1 MEGKKIYLKATKYL
15 IGDAFESS
23 TINEIFSNAEDY
35 NMYSERNSENQ
46 VFIKEEQVNTGLSG
60 KRYAVYNNSSCR
72 ECDLIA
78 KISSKNNKGGEK
90 ETKDSVEITYASIE
104 ELETMKNCVCYI
116 VGKSGKALILEVEE
130 RQSEDSCKTKIVK
143 NLGIASKEDIV
154 DFGILEESEI
164 DERIKYLKSQGISE
178 ENPIFSLYL
187 QQIRKQTDGNNIKKP
202 ETVYKGVGK
211 AGSATKKLIEK
222 MLVHIICGHNL
233 ILQGHKSTGKNVA
246 WETVA
251 WLLNCQ
257 LISLTCSK
265 RMTSADIFGHAST
278 DNTLKDGIS
287 KDGAS
292 AFLTV
297 TANIDN
303 NGYKWLDEASDFVE
317 KVSKAMSPSLV
328 LSPGQITK
336 AMMLA
341 NEGVGVILLLNEMN
355 YSDPNTLASAINDI
369 IDGHTDY
376 MYITDMGNV
385 PISKSLIVGA
395 TQNTLGGEYIGTQQ
409 QNGALMSRCDCI
421 ILDKAPNITALL
433 RQAKPI
439 FPLSDETYTT
449 LNNIYGEFMNLVD
462 SGQVSEGS
470 LNVRGFKR
478 AVEAIS
484 LGYTITEAVEEC
496 VVNTVQNSDELEV
509 LMEAV
514 DNQIK

>member
-1 MEGKKIYLKATKYL
+1 MEEKKIYLKATKYL
-15 IGDAFESS
+15 KGESFDTTS
-23 TINEIFSNAEDY
+23 INDFFSNAEDY

-46 VFIKEEQVNTGLSG
+46 VYIKEEQISTGLSG
-60 KRYAVYNNSSCR
+60 KRYAVYKNPSCQ
-72 ECDLIA
+72 ENDLVA
-78 KISSKNNKGGEK
+78 KISSKDNKGGEK
-90 ETKDSVEITYASIE
+90 EVKDSVEITYAAIE
-104 ELETMKNCVCYI
+104 ELEAIKNCVCYI
-116 VGKSGKALILEVEE
+116 VGKTGKALILEVVEKE
-130 RQSEDSCKTKIVK
+130 TEAECKKTTVN
-143 NLGIASKEDIV
+143 NLGIRDEKDII
-154 DFGILEESEI
+154 DLGILEEAEL
-164 DERIKYLKSQGISE
+164 DERVRYLKSQGILK
-178 ENPIFSLYL
+178 ENPIFLLYL
-187 QQIRKQTDGNNIKKP
+187 NQIRRQPDGCNIKKP
-202 ETVYKGVGK
+202 ETTYKGVGNT
-211 AGSATKKLIEK
+211 GSATKKLIEK

-278 DNTLKDGIS
+278 DNTLKDGIN

-292 AFLTV
+292 AFLSV

-303 NGYKWLDEASDFVE
+303 NGYKWLDEASEFVE

-421 ILDKAPNITALL
+421 ILDKTPNITALL
-433 RQAKPI
+433 KQAKPI
-439 FPLSDETYTT
+439 FPLPNETYTT